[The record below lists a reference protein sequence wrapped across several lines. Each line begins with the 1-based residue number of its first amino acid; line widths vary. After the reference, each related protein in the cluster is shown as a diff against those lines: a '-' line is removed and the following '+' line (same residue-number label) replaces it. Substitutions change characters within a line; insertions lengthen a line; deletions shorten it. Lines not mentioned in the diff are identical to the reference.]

1 MQLIPTSRR
10 EARTPRAPVLHE
22 KRRRHS
28 PRARLRARN
37 LPQHCQREQGRSDRR
52 VENEYLGGDVR
63 LKVSGP
69 VSARGL
75 SGATD
80 DRASLSTKGSAPAV
94 SARSLR
100 GRAQC
105 SDERWPDEAQWRNA
119 GGPRSPNQGE
129 LRMDRSVSRNTVHK
143 AAARSQGWRLSRL
156 RGECVAAGVQAPDR
170 LVKQKSRA
178 TVEGDDRPFPSCCP
192 TCRSSSRTAGL

>member
-1 MQLIPTSRR
+1 MRNADATRR
-10 EARTPRAPVLHE
+10 ERVCAPATYHSTASASRAAQTGAS
-22 KRRRHS
+22 RMNIS
-28 PRARLRARN
+28 A
-37 LPQHCQREQGRSDRR
+37 
-52 VENEYLGGDVR
+52 GDVR